1 MDEEDYQSV
10 ADSFAS
16 EQPSTLISSQHCFGK
31 TWSVLGIFRKLTD
44 RSQDPEHQ
52 TLLSR
57 MCGEGLG
64 TRLRLCCMRGWN
76 MGMRLCESLQIVLL
90 DYMEIYIH
98 CESGLALASFL
109 PTVVDRK

>member
-64 TRLRLCCMRGWN
+64 TRLVCHM
-76 MGMRLCESLQIVLL
+76 
-90 DYMEIYIH
+90 H
-98 CESGLALASFL
+98 ESGWSCFDHVTKLLTKL
-109 PTVVDRK
+109 REVGTIWERPGMVRN